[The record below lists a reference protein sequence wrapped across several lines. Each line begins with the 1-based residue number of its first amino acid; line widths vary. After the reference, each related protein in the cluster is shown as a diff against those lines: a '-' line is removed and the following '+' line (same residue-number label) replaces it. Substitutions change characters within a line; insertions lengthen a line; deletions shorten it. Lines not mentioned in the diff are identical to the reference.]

1 MVEQNVMDEQPLSAK
16 YRGHLYSRGL
26 NSQLLYNANGMG
38 LLLKSYMYYNRGE
51 RSHLLPHALSAA
63 IETVS
68 AQLYYFPLLLFP
80 LLPGSEIDSSTILIF
95 FTIYVTIYICV
106 LFRSSWVDS
115 SFQERTGRK

>member
-68 AQLYYFPLLLFP
+68 AQFPPPSFSLAARLRDRLIYDSYLFHYLCNYLYM
-80 LLPGSEIDSSTILIF
+80 
-95 FTIYVTIYICV
+95 
-106 LFRSSWVDS
+106 
-115 SFQERTGRK
+115 RTF